1 MTRLVAVSNRVADPR
16 HRASTGGLAVGLLSA
31 LEKGGGIWFG
41 WNGELTEG
49 EPHDPELHVRQGV
62 RYATI
67 DLNSREFEQY
77 YNGFCNNALWPLFHY
92 RLGLFEYQRAQFES
106 YLRINDLFA
115 AKLLPLLEADD
126 LIWVHD
132 FHLIPLAAR
141 LRKAGVT
148 QPLGFFLHTPFPPA
162 EVLRALPVCE
172 ELLRLMCVYDVLGFQ
187 TDRDLNAFRDAVT
200 QPEIGAELLA
210 DGSLRFGD
218 RTVDARTF
226 PIGIDVAASAER
238 AAAQEHSRQVQGI
251 RGSLEGRQLLFGVD
265 RLDYSKGLAK
275 RFEAYERFLERFP
288 EFRREVVFMQIAAP
302 TRAGIRAYAEIRR
315 ELERMTG
322 HINGRFA
329 EVDWVPLRYLNRA
342 VDRSALMAIL
352 RLARIGLVT
361 PVRDGMNLVAKEYV
375 AAQDPADPG
384 VLVLSTMAGAAEELK
399 DAVLVNPHDVDAVAE
414 GIRSGLDM
422 SLEERRNRHAAM
434 LKVLRRNDIRA
445 WRERFL
451 AALQAAAPSGTDT
464 ARPRRST

>member
-1 MTRLVAVSNRVADPR
+1 VSRIVAVSNRVADPR

-31 LEKGGGIWFG
+31 LEKGGGVWFG

-49 EPHDPELHVRQGV
+49 EPHEPQIHVRQGV

-67 DLNSREFEQY
+67 DLNDREFEQY
-77 YNGFCNNALWPLFHY
+77 YNGFCNNTLWPLFHY
-92 RLGLFEYQRAQFES
+92 RLGLFEYRRSQFES

-115 AKLLPLLEADD
+115 AKLVPLLGADD

-132 FHLIPLAAR
+132 FHLIPLAVR

-148 QPLGFFLHTPFPPA
+148 QPVGFFLHTPFPPV
-162 EVLRALPVCE
+162 EVLRALPVYKQLLK
-172 ELLRLMCVYDVLGFQ
+172 ELCAYDVLGFQ
-187 TDRDLNAFRDAVT
+187 TDRDRNAFQDAVT
-200 QPEIGAELLA
+200 QPEIGVELSES
-210 DGSLRFGD
+210 GSLRLGEHAI
-218 RTVDARTF
+218 DARTF
-226 PIGIDVAASAER
+226 PIGIDVAASAES
-238 AAAQEHSRQVQGI
+238 AAAQENSRQVQVI
-251 RGSLEGRQLLFGVD
+251 RGSLHGRQLLFGVD
-265 RLDYSKGLAK
+265 RLDYSKGLVK

-315 ELERMTG
+315 ELERVSG

-342 VDRSALMAIL
+342 VDRGALMAML

-361 PVRDGMNLVAKEYV
+361 PLRDGMNLVAKEFV
-375 AAQDPADPG
+375 AAQDPKDPG

-399 DAVLVNPHDVDAVAE
+399 DAVLVNPHDVDDVAE
-414 GIRSGLDM
+414 GIRCGLSM
-422 SLEERRNRHAAM
+422 SVEERRNRHIAM
-434 LKVLRRNDIRA
+434 LEVLRRNDIRA
-445 WRERFL
+445 WRERFVD
-451 AALQAAAPSGTDT
+451 ALQAAA
-464 ARPRRST
+464 RVH